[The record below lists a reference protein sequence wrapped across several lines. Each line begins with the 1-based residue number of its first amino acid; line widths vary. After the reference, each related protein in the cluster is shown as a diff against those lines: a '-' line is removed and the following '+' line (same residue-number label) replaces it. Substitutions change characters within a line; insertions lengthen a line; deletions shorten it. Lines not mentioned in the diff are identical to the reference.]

1 VTGKERIRLVT
12 ITQLRHFEG
21 LEVEVDFEHG
31 HISEATLISA
41 VGGQRQEV
49 WLEVD
54 GEDLFVPLS
63 SITSVTPK
71 LSALTTV

>member
-1 VTGKERIRLVT
+1 MTVAE
-12 ITQLRHFEG
+12 LRNLEG

-41 VGGQRQEV
+41 VGGRTQEV

-63 SITSVTPK
+63 SLKSVTAK
-71 LSALTTV
+71 ASTLTYA